1 MMDYRDMVDECIT
14 ETWFHFEQHCAT
26 LNDDLD
32 PVQRQN
38 IAAMLTIATAIGVLE
53 SMLTRKNDPES

>member
-1 MMDYRDMVDECIT
+1 MMNYREMVEECCA
-14 ETWFHFEQHCAT
+14 ETLIHFEHHCAM

>member
-1 MMDYRDMVDECIT
+1 MMNYREMVEECYA
-14 ETWFHFEQHCAT
+14 ETLIHFEQHCAM